1 MKSFREYLGNVPM
14 NEVDKK
20 KIAKEFLDYIGY
32 MDFSDY
38 DWDMGTT
45 DGIEEYLDTI
55 DDEDD
60 DSKYELEKEV
70 ASINDIRDSMKEI
83 GNILKN
89 GKKISSIES
98 KMKKYEDELA
108 KLRTELDKLV

>member
-55 DDEDD
+55 EDEGG
-60 DSKYELEKEV
+60 DSKYELESEV
-70 ASINDIRDSMKEI
+70 AKIKEIRGSMKEI
-83 GNILKN
+83 GNLLKN
-89 GKKISSIES
+89 GGKISSIES

-108 KLRTELDKLV
+108 KLKKELDKLV